1 MKTKVAVSERLESLD
16 ILRGIDLFLLV
27 FFQPILGDIVH
38 AQPKGSF
45 LYLVWE
51 KLFTHVEWEGLR
63 LWDMVMPLF
72 LFMAGASIPF
82 AFAKYLRGEVSTQKV
97 VWRITRRVVLL
108 FVFGAIVQGNLLD
121 LNLNR
126 FSFYSNTLQSIASGY
141 FFAVLIYL
149 FLGIRGVSVAI
160 FVLPALYTFGMLAYG
175 KGYEPDVNLAMV
187 VDRFLMGRFMP
198 GASINEAGVVEFA
211 GWYQYTWIY
220 STLNFTTTVLTG
232 LLTGYLLKNGWTAL
246 QKFYRLLLL
255 GGFSLLL
262 AWAITFFEPV
272 NKHLWTSSMT
282 FLTSGISI
290 ILMATTYY
298 LVDGVKWR
306 FGLMWLKIYGMNSIL
321 AYMLYHTLE
330 ISSLTRYWLHGLR
343 QYTGDYYPFFTE
355 FAKVMLI
362 FAILRY
368 CYKRSVFLR
377 V

>member
-1 MKTKVAVSERLESLD
+1 
-16 ILRGIDLFLLV
+16 
-27 FFQPILGDIVH
+27 
-38 AQPKGSF
+38 
-45 LYLVWE
+45 
-51 KLFTHVEWEGLR
+51 
-63 LWDMVMPLF
+63 MPLF

-246 QKFYRLLLL
+246 QKFY
-255 GGFSLLL
+255 
-262 AWAITFFEPV
+262 V
-272 NKHLWTSSMT
+272 
-282 FLTSGISI
+282 SI
-290 ILMATTYY
+290 VRWIPCF
-298 LVDGVKWR
+298 W
-306 FGLMWLKIYGMNSIL
+306 
-321 AYMLYHTLE
+321 
-330 ISSLTRYWLHGLR
+330 HGLLHFLNR
-343 QYTGDYYPFFTE
+343 Q
-355 FAKVMLI
+355 
-362 FAILRY
+362 
-368 CYKRSVFLR
+368 
-377 V
+377 